1 MFTARIEI
9 INDERDNAIRFLSA
23 RRLLFHAIFDVLER
37 RRWNTGTDTAHNPK
51 LINWIFRGKVK
62 FRKIDIE
69 ELRYDVEVIS
79 EQL

>member
-37 RRWNTGTDTAHNPK
+37 RRWNTRTDTAHNPK
-51 LINWIFRGKVK
+51 LIN
-62 FRKIDIE
+62 
-69 ELRYDVEVIS
+69 
-79 EQL
+79 

>member
-9 INDERDNAIRFLSA
+9 INDERENAIRFLSA

-37 RRWNTGTDTAHNPK
+37 RRWNTRTDTAHNPK
-51 LINWIFRGKVK
+51 LINWIFQGKVK

-69 ELRYDVEVIS
+69 ELRYGVEVIS